1 MISRIVVYISRTL
14 SDRLSLYMLYVSGA
28 RILTAWASIFG
39 MLADR
44 TVHSSLE
51 TSSVFVWTRVRCATQ
66 YVLSF
71 LTVLVSWRISDI

>member
-44 TVHSSLE
+44 TAVLRLQSLCGRV
-51 TSSVFVWTRVRCATQ
+51 SVVQLSTC
-66 YVLSF
+66 VLSF
-71 LTVLVSWRISDI
+71 LTVLVSWHISDI

>member
-1 MISRIVVYISRTL
+1 MISRIVVYISRTW
-14 SDRLSLYMLYVSGA
+14 SDHLSLYILYVSGA

-51 TSSVFVWTRVRCATQ
+51 TSVFVWTRVRCATQ